1 MSSYPILMVD
11 SSFCEAW
18 PTIYIHIKIFLI
30 ICLFSTK
37 VTKTFFDEKI
47 KNSVEFSK
55 KVFSNILNFRGKQT
69 NYQNFF

>member
-1 MSSYPILMVD
+1 M
-11 SSFCEAW
+11 
-18 PTIYIHIKIFLI
+18 

-55 KVFSNILNFRGKQT
+55 TFFSKILNFRGKQT
-69 NYQNFF
+69 NYHKNFLDPKSMKYLLQNEPYSVNVGQKLIEL